1 MANANGRKGADG
13 VVRGFGESFIHYS
26 IPELNLTSTLQRG
39 IHYTFEDTRSSKDN
53 GDPSRT
59 TPEEWIESIE
69 RAKELAISQNMM
81 GSYNSDTGFD
91 MSSSVSSPTST
102 LGGGV
107 ASIYPEGF
115 SVADRSGRKN
125 ISKSQASLQEDSTKR
140 HRFSKRQSKNGLAA
154 VF

>member
-1 MANANGRKGADG
+1 MVCR
-13 VVRGFGESFIHYS
+13 FGGCFCSLICLF
-26 IPELNLTSTLQRG
+26 PTSDINLQRG
-39 IHYTFEDTRSSKDN
+39 IHYTFEDIRSSKDT
-53 GDPSRT
+53 GDSGRT

-69 RAKELAISQNMM
+69 RAKEFAMSQNML
-81 GSYNSDTGFD
+81 GSYSSDTGFD
-91 MSSSVSSPTST
+91 MSSSVSSPAST
-102 LGGGV
+102 LGGGI

-115 SVADRSGRKN
+115 SVADRGGRKN

>member
-1 MANANGRKGADG
+1 
-13 VVRGFGESFIHYS
+13 VVCGFGESLCSLLYS
-26 IPELNLTSTLQRG
+26 GLESDLDLKRG
-39 IHYTFEDTRSSKDN
+39 IHYTFEDMRSSKDN
-53 GDPSRT
+53 GDSSRT

-69 RAKELAISQNMM
+69 RAKELAISQNML
-81 GSYNSDTGFD
+81 GSYSSDAGFD

-102 LGGGV
+102 LGGGI

>member
-1 MANANGRKGADG
+1 M
-13 VVRGFGESFIHYS
+13 
-26 IPELNLTSTLQRG
+26 
-39 IHYTFEDTRSSKDN
+39 RSSKDN
-53 GDPSRT
+53 GDTSRT

-69 RAKELAISQNMM
+69 RAKELAISQNML
-81 GSYNSDTGFD
+81 GSYSSDAGFD

-102 LGGGV
+102 LGGGI

-125 ISKSQASLQEDSTKR
+125 ISKSQASLHEDSTKR

>member
-1 MANANGRKGADG
+1 MANANGREGANS
-13 VVRGFGESFIHYS
+13 VVCRFGESLCS
-26 IPELNLTSTLQRG
+26 LLCSRLKSDVDLQRG
-39 IHYTFEDTRSSKDN
+39 MHYTFEDTRSSKDS
-53 GDPSRT
+53 GDASRT

-69 RAKELAISQNMM
+69 RAKELAISQNML
-81 GSYNSDTGFD
+81 GSYSSDTGFD

-102 LGGGV
+102 LGGGI